1 MTYNTIL
8 VEEQDSVLH
17 CKLNRPDVRNAFNA
31 EMISELTH
39 FAQSIPK
46 DVRCIVLQGEGNVFC
61 AGGDLRWMQQSL
73 NMNRDQNRE
82 DAQRLARMYFLL
94 DRLPVP
100 LIGLIHGAAFG
111 GGVGLVCV
119 CDSAIAV
126 EGTLFSF
133 SEVRLGI
140 VPACISPFVL
150 RKIGPGHARNL
161 FTSAERFD
169 VRKACDI
176 GLIHEKAATLEE
188 AREILNKKLSQILEC
203 GPEAIRHTKNL
214 LFEMLF
220 ASDDQTQLDRA
231 ADLLAMVRTSD
242 ESQEGLRAFLEK
254 RKPRWNRE

>member
-1 MTYNTIL
+1 MSYNTL
-8 VEEQDSVLH
+8 MVEQKDSVLH

-31 EMISELTH
+31 EMIAELTQ
-39 FAQSIPK
+39 FARSVPK
-46 DVRCIVLQGEGNVFC
+46 DVRCIVLSGEGNVFC

-82 DAQRLARMYFLL
+82 DAQKLAQMYFAL
-94 DRLPVP
+94 DRLSVP

-119 CDSAIAV
+119 CDIAIAV
-126 EGTLFSF
+126 EGTQFSF

-150 RKIGPGHARNL
+150 RKIGPGHARSL

-169 VRKACDI
+169 VRKAYEI
-176 GLIHEKAATLEE
+176 GLIHEKAASLEE
-188 AREILNKKLSQILEC
+188 GRQLVAKKISQILEC
-203 GPEAIRHTKNL
+203 GPEAIRHTKAL

-220 ASDDQTQLDRA
+220 TNSDQEQLDRA

-242 ESQEGLRAFLEK
+242 EGQEGLRAFLEK